1 MSKVALLNP
10 DVVGSMNHIHRYD
23 LRNHAG
29 RVFFTSD
36 IHGSFDLL
44 HEKLKGVSFDS
55 TRDILIVGGDN
66 TDRGP
71 DSRHV
76 LDYLY
81 EPWYISVAGNH
92 EEIFIGAYE
101 EGFNERKAYSGC
113 LFDNGGEWARLLTPV
128 HAKAIYEAFK
138 ELPLAIEILLP
149 TETVG
154 IIHAEV
160 PYCDWDLFK
169 NMEETEYRWDGRNT
183 AQWGRDKYR
192 YSNRTEVAN
201 IDRVFVGHTP
211 TNHGEVEV
219 LGNVWY
225 CDLGSHFRNKIG
237 FVEIFNGVL

>member
-1 MSKVALLNP
+1 MHKVI
-10 DVVGSMNHIHRYD
+10 GSMGHIHQYD
-23 LRNHAG
+23 LRNFKG
-29 RVFFTSD
+29 RVFFTTD
-36 IHGSFDLL
+36 LHGSYDLL
-44 HEKLKGVSFDS
+44 HEKLREVAFDP
-55 TRDILIVGGDN
+55 DKDLLFVGGDWC
-66 TDRGP
+66 DRGP
-71 DSRHV
+71 DSKYV

-81 EPWYISVAGNH
+81 EEWVKSIQANH

-113 LFDNGGEWARLLTPV
+113 LFDNGGDWARDLTPA
-128 HAKAIYEAFK
+128 HAKAIYDAFK

-169 NMEETEYRWDGRNT
+169 NMQETEYRWDGRNT

-192 YSNRTEVAN
+192 YSNEKPVAG

-211 TNHGEVEV
+211 TNKGSVEV

-237 FVEIFNGVL
+237 FIEIFNGVV